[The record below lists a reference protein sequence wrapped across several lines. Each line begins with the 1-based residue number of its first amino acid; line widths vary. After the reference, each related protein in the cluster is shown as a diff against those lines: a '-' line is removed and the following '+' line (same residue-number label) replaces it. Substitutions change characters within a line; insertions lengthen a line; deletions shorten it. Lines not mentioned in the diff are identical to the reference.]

1 MPATSDL
8 FNGPVSVM
16 LAKTQ
21 DTIPRPGPGGG
32 LAFEPKWDGY
42 RGCLQMHPDGTI
54 RLWSRNGTNL
64 SDAFPD
70 LVEAARLQIPAG
82 LVLDGEVVVLVEGRL
97 SFDHL
102 QHRMVSSP
110 SAAARLARSHP
121 ASYVAFDILAV
132 GGRDV
137 RGLRWRDRRILLD
150 ELADGFT
157 PPLQVSPVTEDYETA
172 SEWFATL
179 TAMGVEGLVIK
190 SVTSR
195 YVPAERG
202 WVKVKHRELTDGV
215 IGAVIGPVTRPE
227 AIVVGRFTPDGV
239 LMVFGRSTALN
250 AGQAKDLASVLTPI
264 PASQHPWPN
273 EIGGGHFGGGMIAIT
288 HVVPRIV
295 VEVAADSAMQAGRHR
310 HSVRYVRRRPDL
322 GPDDLEPTN

>member
-137 RGLRWRDRRILLD
+137 RGLRWRDRRMLLD

-190 SVTSR
+190 SVASR

-202 WVKVKHRELTDGV
+202 WVR
-215 IGAVIGPVTRPE
+215 
-227 AIVVGRFTPDGV
+227 
-239 LMVFGRSTALN
+239 RSN
-250 AGQAKDLASVLTPI
+250 AES
-264 PASQHPWPN
+264 
-273 EIGGGHFGGGMIAIT
+273 
-288 HVVPRIV
+288 
-295 VEVAADSAMQAGRHR
+295 
-310 HSVRYVRRRPDL
+310 
-322 GPDDLEPTN
+322 